1 MLTYQNENSC
11 RTNYFLY
18 HIFDKEPMFSHFH
31 GCFELLWAM
40 KGSSRLTL
48 DKDVLQLEEGQM
60 CLVMPNQIH
69 SFVAEDDSLLWVCV
83 FSPDLVERF
92 CREIENKAYP
102 HPVFHPSAMLLSL
115 LPREIGLRFADP
127 FLLRA
132 CLHLVCHEFY
142 QQVSSVPAAHN
153 ADTHTAHQIL
163 SYISQH
169 YHQDITLEGLAKE
182 FGLNRHYI
190 STLIGSMTRQHFRAY
205 LNGYRLER
213 AKQLL
218 EQTDLP
224 ITDIAYECGFNSLRT
239 FNRVFSDQ
247 EGMSPRAYKVRF
259 AAPQSSD

>member
-1 MLTYQNENSC
+1 LLTYQNENPR

-18 HIFDKEPMFSHFH
+18 HIFDNEPMFTHFH
-31 GCFELLWAM
+31 GCFELMWAM

-48 DKDVLQLEEGQM
+48 DKDALQLEEGQM
-60 CLVMPNQIH
+60 CLVTPNQIH
-69 SFVAEDDSLLWVCV
+69 SFVTEGDSLLWVCV

-92 CREIENKAYP
+92 CLEIEGKAFP
-102 HPVFHPSAMLLSL
+102 RPIFQPSPMLLSM
-115 LPREIGLRFADP
+115 LPREIGLEFADP

-132 CLHLVCHEFY
+132 CLHLMCHDFY
-142 QQVSSVPAAHN
+142 QQVPSVPAVPN
-153 ADTHTAHQIL
+153 ADAHTAHRIL

-182 FGLNRHYI
+182 FGLNKHYI
-190 STLIGSMTRQHFRAY
+190 STLIGSMTRQNFRVY

-224 ITDIAYECGFNSLRT
+224 ITDISYECGFNSLRT
-239 FNRVFSDQ
+239 FNRVFFAQ
-247 EGMSPRAYKVRF
+247 ERMSPRAYKTRF
-259 AAPQSSD
+259 SAQ